1 MAYIALYRAYRPK
14 TFEDV
19 IGQEAVIQTLQNAL
33 KFNQTSHAYLF
44 SGPRGTGKTS
54 IAKIFAKAI
63 NCFQEGEET
72 YPHCEIYH
80 QLKASDM
87 TDIIELDAASNN
99 GVDEIRD
106 IRDKV
111 KFMPSVGQYKVY
123 IIDEVHMLTTGA
135 FNALLKTL
143 EEPPKHVI
151 FILATT
157 EIYKIPQ
164 TILSRCQRF
173 DFTLVSPEK
182 ITKKIE
188 DIARKENINITK
200 EATKAVATLGGG
212 SVRDSIS
219 LLDQVRAYAS
229 NEITEELVYQ
239 VTGAVS
245 SKDLEQLLLAIMNK
259 ETSEALNIIKNQ
271 MVQGKEVSRILADLT
286 EALSHV
292 LKEKATKEKGYYEI
306 IASYIPFEKLYH
318 FLDVINQLSYDIKY
332 TTQKE
337 TYLELAIIKMI
348 EHQTIIHTDVSSEIQ
363 VLRQEIEQLKK
374 QQQVLP
380 QSKVTIVQHQEPQ
393 TNINEPQINNR
404 QQHDRVP
411 LVTIEDVERIL
422 HQSDKSKKERLLSAW
437 HKLEHYDE
445 PGKELSAHLL
455 FKGELEAISEREMLL
470 VYDDL
475 SSALQMYESD
485 IKKDILDILNN
496 KSNVIEDYHAILK
509 NDWQAIKAEYVT
521 LWKQGHV
528 EPKLTQRDLKLYQ
541 TNKITNSDDA
551 FDLAQDYFGD
561 KAVKKG
567 N

>member
-14 TFEDV
+14 TFRDV
-19 IGQEAVIQTLQNAL
+19 IGQEAIIQTLENAL

-63 NCFQEGEET
+63 NCFQEDNES
-72 YPHCEIYH
+72 YAHCDMH
-80 QLKASDM
+80 HHLKATDM

-143 EEPPKHVI
+143 EEPPHHVI

-157 EIYKIPQ
+157 EIHKIPQ

-173 DFTLVSPEK
+173 DFTLVATDKIIKKLEE
-182 ITKKIE
+182 ITKQEQIQ
-188 DIARKENINITK
+188 ITK
-200 EATKAVATLGGG
+200 DATKAIATLGGG

-229 NEITEELVYQ
+229 DEITEEIVYQ

-245 SKDLEQLLLAIMNK
+245 SKDLEELLQAILNK
-259 ETSEALNIIKNQ
+259 EAAEALDIIKKQ
-271 MVQGKEVSRILADLT
+271 MIQGKEVSRILADLT
-286 EALSHV
+286 DALTQI
-292 LKEKATKEKGYYEI
+292 LKEKATKQKGPYEKL
-306 IASYIPFEKLYH
+306 ASFIPFEKLYH
-318 FLDVINQLSYDIKY
+318 FLDVINTLSYDIKY

-337 TYLELAIIKMI
+337 TYLELAVVKMI
-348 EHQTIIHTDVSSEIQ
+348 EHQVIMNIDFQSEIHA
-363 VLRQEIEQLKK
+363 LRQEIEQLK
-374 QQQVLP
+374 QNQSQVI
-380 QSKVTIVQHQEPQ
+380 SY
-393 TNINEPQINNR
+393 PQIHSQEEQI
-404 QQHDRVP
+404 QQPQIGREP
-411 LVTIEDVERIL
+411 LVDISDIERIL
-422 HQSDKSKKERLLSAW
+422 HQSDKQKKERLLSAW

-455 FKGELEAISEREMLL
+455 FEGELEAVSEKEMLL
-470 VYDDL
+470 IYDDL
-475 SSALQMYESD
+475 ATATQMYESD
-485 IKKDILDILNN
+485 IKKDILEILNA
-496 KSNVIEDYHAILK
+496 KSKVVEDYWVILK
-509 NDWQAIKAEYVT
+509 KDWIAIKAEYVT
-521 LWKQGHV
+521 LWKQGHT
-528 EPKLTQRDLKLYQ
+528 EPKLTPRDLQLYKKQ
-541 TNKITNSDDA
+541 NHTPSEEA
-551 FDLAQDYFGD
+551 FDIAKEYFGD
-561 KAVKKG
+561 KAIKKG